1 MKPILYIIVV
11 LLAMSCKSNPDSNEE
26 KFLNE
31 SIENLG
37 VLSNDYKWIVI
48 LPGVGCHGCIQ
59 DGEFFMKNNINR
71 KDILFVLTK
80 ISSFKILQQKIG
92 VKLKEYQNV
101 YVDREKVFDIPSE
114 NSIYPCVVKME
125 KGKMID
131 YAFQK
136 PQSNAFRLLK

>member
-1 MKPILYIIVV
+1 MKIKFALYIIVV
-11 LLAMSCKSNPDSNEE
+11 LLTISCKSNSNNKEE
-26 KFLNE
+26 DFLNE
-31 SIENLG
+31 SIERLG

-101 YVDREKVFDIPSE
+101 MWIKKKCSTY
-114 NSIYPCVVKME
+114 
-125 KGKMID
+125 
-131 YAFQK
+131 
-136 PQSNAFRLLK
+136 LLKIAYIHVLLKWKKEK